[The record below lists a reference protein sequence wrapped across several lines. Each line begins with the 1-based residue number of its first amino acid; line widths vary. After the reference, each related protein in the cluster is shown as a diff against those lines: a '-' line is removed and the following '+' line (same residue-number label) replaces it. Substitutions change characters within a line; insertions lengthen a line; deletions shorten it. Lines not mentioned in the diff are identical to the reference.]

1 MKIEF
6 NMAHRKIKKAKELV
20 KLVTSRLQQCKEEF
34 VIDQKIKEGI
44 EGNPRI
50 VFSLLYLLL
59 TDHNP
64 KDGVQKKSTAYQ
76 ATLILLEEALLLI
89 RYSVER
95 DRSWAIDI
103 AEQIQRQIAGK
114 VFKREVDIRIQADLV
129 HILYGSGLDLHPQVK
144 AKSQD
149 VIQYYSRFTART
161 GPPDMEKAFD
171 AVISKADGNP
181 FEVYERVMAEL
192 NLLPTEGQL
201 TMIGEMV
208 KSVNPLIREITSFM
222 LLHPNPEIR
231 IHVPRLVNH
240 LAQADTISPLT
251 LRRMIGLRNWLPEAE
266 RPDLDELIK
275 RIRRANVQCAPMPS
289 VQSVEAYVS
298 PFDGSGLQ
306 GAWIFSREQQQYQMA
321 MMLVR
326 QGQGV
331 REAWGENH
339 LRKKDRK
346 SMLRNLF
353 SNGMVTAVRPAY
365 LEIQIPHFIW
375 LGQQQNTP
383 PHPLLL
389 HVAETMGDMYWL
401 PQPVDFD
408 EEFASLE
415 IMAGSQ
421 SLSPENITKVLE
433 ESRYWPT
440 GEHFATSWF
449 EDDARVDELLKENFD
464 FPILGNDMMAQAI
477 GLILVE
483 ILQDKTDLWSERLFW
498 MALWARS
505 CKDRT
510 RSLWRKFF
518 IIARELR
525 KGTPLYQ
532 IPLMLVVAER
542 SVYSA
547 LRRME
552 DWS

>member
-1 MKIEF
+1 MT
-6 NMAHRKIKKAKELV
+6 HRKIKMAKELV
-20 KLVTSRLQQCKEEF
+20 KLVSSRLQQNKEDF
-34 VIDQKIKEGI
+34 VIDHKIKDAI

-50 VFSLLYLLL
+50 VFSLLYMLLKV
-59 TDHNP
+59 HNP

-76 ATLILLEEALLLI
+76 ATLILLEESLILI

-103 AEQIQRQIAGK
+103 AEQIQRQIAEK
-114 VFKREVDIRIQADLV
+114 VFKREVDIRIQADLIHV
-129 HILYGSGLDLHPQVK
+129 LYESGLELHPQIKV
-144 AKSQD
+144 KSQE
-149 VIQYYSRFTART
+149 VIQYYSRFSART
-161 GPPDMEKAFD
+161 GPPDIEKAFD

-181 FEVYERVMAEL
+181 FEVYELVMAEL

-208 KSVNPLIREITSFM
+208 KSVNPLTREITSFM

-231 IHVPRLVNH
+231 IHVPILVNH
-240 LAQADTISPLT
+240 LARADTISPLT

-266 RPDLDELIK
+266 RPALDELIK
-275 RIRRANVQCAPMPS
+275 RVRHANVQCAPMPS

-298 PFDGSGLQ
+298 SFDGSGLQ
-306 GAWIFSREQQQYQMA
+306 GAWIFSRKKQQYQMA

-331 REAWGENH
+331 HEAWGETH
-339 LRKKDRK
+339 LRKKDKK
-346 SMLRNLF
+346 SMLRDLLGNRM
-353 SNGMVTAVRPAY
+353 GTAVRPAF
-365 LEIQIPHFIW
+365 LESQIPHFIW

-389 HVAETMGDMYWL
+389 HVAETMGVMYWL
-401 PQPVDFD
+401 PQSVDFD
-408 EEFASLE
+408 DAFASLE
-415 IMAGSQ
+415 TMAGSQ
-421 SLSPENITKVLE
+421 SLSPENITKVME
-433 ESRYWPT
+433 ESGYWPA
-440 GEHFATSWF
+440 GEHFAASWF

-464 FPILGNDMMAQAI
+464 FPILDKDMMVQAT

-483 ILQDKTDLWSERLFW
+483 ILQDKTDLWCERLLW

-518 IIARELR
+518 IIARELH

-532 IPLMLVVAER
+532 IPLMLSVAQR
-542 SVYSA
+542 SIYSA